1 MELIKELPEVFEEFA
16 EQRKNSFLAVK
27 EAKEKGI
34 PVVGSY
40 CTYFPKELPMAIGA
54 AAVSLCSMSGET
66 IEVAEQDLPKNLCPL
81 IKASYGFAKTDKCP
95 YFYFSDLI
103 VGETTCDGKKK
114 MYELMSQFKDVYV
127 MQLPQSQDERGR
139 KFWRESCLELK
150 RKLEEKF
157 GTVIT
162 DEAVRQAVHTEN
174 GVRRAL
180 QRFYGVMKHDPAP
193 ITGLELFRVLYGST
207 FKLDRSSLADELNAL
222 TDKIEAEYENVKY
235 NFNQEESGY
244 RIVKTYYSPSSN
256 IWRENNTKGW
266 IEEKKGKVYLKTENR
281 RFKSFTNEILY
292 FDKDYKY
299 MIINYENDGVIRV
312 FSKYPINKIMI
323 TGEEKEKLEKELEKI
338 EDMRTLYD
346 VTYNPEMKNPKDEI
360 NRSKIE
366 QEERAEKIEKQLMED
381 YDNFFKIN

>member
-150 RKLEEKF
+150 KKLEEKF

-162 DEAVRQAVHTEN
+162 DEAVRKAVHTEN
-174 GVRRAL
+174 RVRRAL

-207 FKLDRSSLADELNAL
+207 FKLDRSSMADELNAL
-222 TDKIEAEYENVKY
+222 TDKIEAEYAAGKRLDKKP
-235 NFNQEESGY
+235 
-244 RIVKTYYSPSSN
+244 RILITGCPMGGATEKV
-256 IWRENNTKGW
+256 IEAIENNGGVVVTYENCSGAKA
-266 IEEKKGKVYLKTENR
+266 IEREVKEDTDDIYGAIADRYLGIGCSVMTPNNNRFKLLDEMIDEYKVDGVVEMVLQACHTYSVESKSVR
-281 RFKSFTNEILY
+281 RFVTHDKEIPY
-292 FDKDYKY
+292 IYIETDY
-299 MIINYENDGVIRV
+299 
-312 FSKYPINKIMI
+312 SK
-323 TGEEKEKLEKELEKI
+323 T
-338 EDMRTLYD
+338 D
-346 VTYNPEMKNPKDEI
+346 VGQLNTRLAAFVEM
-360 NRSKIE
+360 
-366 QEERAEKIEKQLMED
+366 L
-381 YDNFFKIN
+381 

>member
-162 DEAVRQAVHTEN
+162 DEAVCQAVHTEN

-207 FKLDRSSLADELNAL
+207 FKLDRSGLADELNAL
-222 TDKIEAEYENVKY
+222 TDKIEAEYAAGKRLDKKP
-235 NFNQEESGY
+235 
-244 RIVKTYYSPSSN
+244 RILITGCPMGGATEKV
-256 IWRENNTKGW
+256 IEAIENNGGVVVTYENCSGAKA
-266 IEEKKGKVYLKTENR
+266 IEREVKEDTDDIYGAIADRYLGIGCSVMTPNNNRFKLLDEMIDEYKVDGVVEMVLQACHTYSVESKSVR
-281 RFKSFTNEILY
+281 RFVTHDKEIPY
-292 FDKDYKY
+292 IYIETDY
-299 MIINYENDGVIRV
+299 
-312 FSKYPINKIMI
+312 SK
-323 TGEEKEKLEKELEKI
+323 T
-338 EDMRTLYD
+338 D
-346 VTYNPEMKNPKDEI
+346 VGQLNTRLAAFVEM
-360 NRSKIE
+360 
-366 QEERAEKIEKQLMED
+366 L
-381 YDNFFKIN
+381 

>member
-150 RKLEEKF
+150 KKLEEKF

-162 DEAVRQAVHTEN
+162 DEAVRKAVHTEN
-174 GVRRAL
+174 NVRRAL

-207 FKLDRSSLADELNAL
+207 FKLDRSGLADELNAL
-222 TDKIEAEYENVKY
+222 TDKIEAEYAAGKRLDKRP
-235 NFNQEESGY
+235 
-244 RIVKTYYSPSSN
+244 RILITGCPMGGATEKV
-256 IWRENNTKGW
+256 IEAIENNGGVVVTYENCSGAKA
-266 IEEKKGKVYLKTENR
+266 IEREVKEDTDDIYGAIADRYLGIGCSVMTPNHNRFELLNEMIDEYRVDGVVEMVLQACHTYSVESKSVR
-281 RFKSFTNEILY
+281 RFVTHDKEIPY
-292 FDKDYKY
+292 IYIETDY
-299 MIINYENDGVIRV
+299 
-312 FSKYPINKIMI
+312 SK
-323 TGEEKEKLEKELEKI
+323 T
-338 EDMRTLYD
+338 D
-346 VTYNPEMKNPKDEI
+346 VGQLNTRLAAFVEM
-360 NRSKIE
+360 
-366 QEERAEKIEKQLMED
+366 L
-381 YDNFFKIN
+381 

>member
-157 GTVIT
+157 GIVIT

-207 FKLDRSSLADELNAL
+207 FKLDRSGLADELNAL
-222 TDKIEAEYENVKY
+222 TDKIEAEYAAGKRLDKKP
-235 NFNQEESGY
+235 
-244 RIVKTYYSPSSN
+244 RILITGCPMGGATEKV
-256 IWRENNTKGW
+256 IEAIENNGGVVVTYENCSGAKA
-266 IEEKKGKVYLKTENR
+266 IEREVKEDTDDIYGAIADRYLGIGCSVMTPNNNRFKLLDEMIDEYKVDGVVEMVLQACHTYSVESKSVR
-281 RFKSFTNEILY
+281 RFVTHDKEIPY
-292 FDKDYKY
+292 IYIETDY
-299 MIINYENDGVIRV
+299 
-312 FSKYPINKIMI
+312 SK
-323 TGEEKEKLEKELEKI
+323 T
-338 EDMRTLYD
+338 D
-346 VTYNPEMKNPKDEI
+346 VGQLNTRLAAFVEM
-360 NRSKIE
+360 
-366 QEERAEKIEKQLMED
+366 L
-381 YDNFFKIN
+381 

>member
-1 MELIKELPEVFEEFA
+1 M
-16 EQRKNSFLAVK
+16 N
-27 EAKEKGI
+27 
-34 PVVGSY
+34 
-40 CTYFPKELPMAIGA
+40 PKELPMAIGA

-150 RKLEEKF
+150 KKLEEKF

-222 TDKIEAEYENVKY
+222 TDKIEAEYAAGKRLDKKP
-235 NFNQEESGY
+235 
-244 RIVKTYYSPSSN
+244 RILITGCPMGGATEKV
-256 IWRENNTKGW
+256 IEAIENNGGVVVTYENCSGAKA
-266 IEEKKGKVYLKTENR
+266 IEREVKEDTDDIYGAIADRYLGIGCSVMTPNNNRFKLLDEMIDEYKVDGVVEMVLQACHTYSVESKSVR
-281 RFKSFTNEILY
+281 RFVTHDKEIPY
-292 FDKDYKY
+292 IYIETDY
-299 MIINYENDGVIRV
+299 
-312 FSKYPINKIMI
+312 SK
-323 TGEEKEKLEKELEKI
+323 T
-338 EDMRTLYD
+338 D
-346 VTYNPEMKNPKDEI
+346 VGQLNTRLAAFVEM
-360 NRSKIE
+360 
-366 QEERAEKIEKQLMED
+366 L
-381 YDNFFKIN
+381 

>member
-207 FKLDRSSLADELNAL
+207 FKLDRSGLADELNAL
-222 TDKIEAEYENVKY
+222 TDKIEAENAAGKKLDKRPRILITGCPMGGATEKVIEAIENNGGVVVTYENCSGAKAIEREVKEDTDDIY
-235 NFNQEESGY
+235 GAIADRYLGIGCSVMTPNNNRFKLLDEMIDEYKVDGVVEMVLQACHTYSVESKS
-244 RIVKTYYSPSSN
+244 V
-256 IWRENNTKGW
+256 
-266 IEEKKGKVYLKTENR
+266 R
-281 RFKSFTNEILY
+281 RFVTHDKEIPY
-292 FDKDYKY
+292 IYIETDY
-299 MIINYENDGVIRV
+299 
-312 FSKYPINKIMI
+312 SK
-323 TGEEKEKLEKELEKI
+323 T
-338 EDMRTLYD
+338 D
-346 VTYNPEMKNPKDEI
+346 VGQLNTRLAAFVEM
-360 NRSKIE
+360 
-366 QEERAEKIEKQLMED
+366 L
-381 YDNFFKIN
+381 

>member
-150 RKLEEKF
+150 KKLEEKF

-222 TDKIEAEYENVKY
+222 TDKIEAEYAAGKRLDKKP
-235 NFNQEESGY
+235 
-244 RIVKTYYSPSSN
+244 RILITGCPMGGATEKV
-256 IWRENNTKGW
+256 IEAIENNGGVVVTYENCSGAKA
-266 IEEKKGKVYLKTENR
+266 IEREVKEDTDDIYGAIADRYLGIGCSVMTPNNN
-281 RFKSFTNEILY
+281 RFKLLDEMI
-292 FDKDYKY
+292 DEYKV
-299 MIINYENDGVIRV
+299 DGVV
-312 FSKYPINKIMI
+312 EMVLQACHTYSVESKSVHRFV
-323 TGEEKEKLEKELEKI
+323 THDKEIPYIYI
-338 EDMRTLYD
+338 ETDYSKTD
-346 VTYNPEMKNPKDEI
+346 VGQLNTRLAAFVEM
-360 NRSKIE
+360 
-366 QEERAEKIEKQLMED
+366 L
-381 YDNFFKIN
+381 

>member
-1 MELIKELPEVFEEFA
+1 MALIKDLPEVFEEFA

-207 FKLDRSSLADELNAL
+207 FKLDRSGLADELNAL
-222 TDKIEAEYENVKY
+222 TDKIEAEYAAGKRLDKKP
-235 NFNQEESGY
+235 
-244 RIVKTYYSPSSN
+244 RILITGCPMGGATEKV
-256 IWRENNTKGW
+256 IEAIENNGGVVVTYENCSGAKA
-266 IEEKKGKVYLKTENR
+266 IEREVKEDTDDIYGAIADRYLGIGCSVMTPNNNRFKLLDEMIDEYKVDGVVEMVLQACHTYSVESKSVR
-281 RFKSFTNEILY
+281 RFVTHDKEIPY
-292 FDKDYKY
+292 IYIETDY
-299 MIINYENDGVIRV
+299 
-312 FSKYPINKIMI
+312 SK
-323 TGEEKEKLEKELEKI
+323 T
-338 EDMRTLYD
+338 D
-346 VTYNPEMKNPKDEI
+346 VGQLNTRLAAFVEM
-360 NRSKIE
+360 
-366 QEERAEKIEKQLMED
+366 L
-381 YDNFFKIN
+381 

>member
-1 MELIKELPEVFEEFA
+1 MEVIKELPEVFEEFA

-150 RKLEEKF
+150 KKLEEKF

-162 DEAVRQAVHTEN
+162 DEAVRKAVHTEN
-174 GVRRAL
+174 RVRRAL

-207 FKLDRSSLADELNAL
+207 FKLDRSGLADELNAL
-222 TDKIEAEYENVKY
+222 TDKIEAEYAAGKRLDKKP
-235 NFNQEESGY
+235 
-244 RIVKTYYSPSSN
+244 RILITGCPMGGATEKV
-256 IWRENNTKGW
+256 IEAIENNGGVVVTYENCSGAKA
-266 IEEKKGKVYLKTENR
+266 IEREVKEDTDDIYGAIADRYLGIGCSVMTPNNNRFKLLDEMIDEYKVDGVVEMVLQACHTYSVESKSVR
-281 RFKSFTNEILY
+281 RFVTHDKEIPY
-292 FDKDYKY
+292 IYIETDY
-299 MIINYENDGVIRV
+299 
-312 FSKYPINKIMI
+312 SK
-323 TGEEKEKLEKELEKI
+323 T
-338 EDMRTLYD
+338 D
-346 VTYNPEMKNPKDEI
+346 VGQLNTRLAAFVEM
-360 NRSKIE
+360 
-366 QEERAEKIEKQLMED
+366 L
-381 YDNFFKIN
+381 

>member
-1 MELIKELPEVFEEFA
+1 MELIKELPDVFEEFA

-207 FKLDRSSLADELNAL
+207 FKLDRSGLADELNAL
-222 TDKIEAEYENVKY
+222 TDKIEAEYAAGKRLDKKP
-235 NFNQEESGY
+235 
-244 RIVKTYYSPSSN
+244 RILITGCPMGGATEKV
-256 IWRENNTKGW
+256 IEAIENNGGVVVTYENCSGAKAIAREVKEDTDDIYGA
-266 IEEKKGKVYLKTENR
+266 IADRYLGIGCSVMMPNNNRFKLLDEMIDEYKVDGVVEMVLQACHTYSVESKSVR
-281 RFKSFTNEILY
+281 RFVTHDKEIPY
-292 FDKDYKY
+292 IYIETDY
-299 MIINYENDGVIRV
+299 
-312 FSKYPINKIMI
+312 SK
-323 TGEEKEKLEKELEKI
+323 T
-338 EDMRTLYD
+338 D
-346 VTYNPEMKNPKDEI
+346 VGQLNTRLAAFVEM
-360 NRSKIE
+360 
-366 QEERAEKIEKQLMED
+366 L
-381 YDNFFKIN
+381 

>member
-150 RKLEEKF
+150 KKLEEKF
-157 GTVIT
+157 GVVIT

-207 FKLDRSSLADELNAL
+207 FKLDRSGLADELNAL
-222 TDKIEAEYENVKY
+222 TDKIEAEYAAGKRLDKKP
-235 NFNQEESGY
+235 
-244 RIVKTYYSPSSN
+244 RILITGCPMGGATEKV
-256 IWRENNTKGW
+256 IEAIENNGGVVVTYENCSGAKA
-266 IEEKKGKVYLKTENR
+266 IEREVKEDTGDIYGAIADRYLGIGCSVMTPNNNRFKLLDEMIDEYKVDGVVEMVLQACHTYSVESKSVR
-281 RFKSFTNEILY
+281 RFATHDKEIPY
-292 FDKDYKY
+292 IYIETDY
-299 MIINYENDGVIRV
+299 
-312 FSKYPINKIMI
+312 SK
-323 TGEEKEKLEKELEKI
+323 T
-338 EDMRTLYD
+338 D
-346 VTYNPEMKNPKDEI
+346 VGQLNTRLAAFVEM
-360 NRSKIE
+360 
-366 QEERAEKIEKQLMED
+366 L
-381 YDNFFKIN
+381 

>member
-16 EQRKNSFLAVK
+16 EQRKNSFMTVK

-54 AAVSLCSMSGET
+54 GAVSLCSMSGET

-207 FKLDRSSLADELNAL
+207 FKLDRSGLADELNAL
-222 TDKIEAEYENVKY
+222 TDKIKAEYAAGKRLDKKP
-235 NFNQEESGY
+235 
-244 RIVKTYYSPSSN
+244 RILITGCPMGGATEKV
-256 IWRENNTKGW
+256 IEAIENNGGVVVTYENCSGAKA
-266 IEEKKGKVYLKTENR
+266 IEREVKEDTDDIYGAIADRYLGIGCSVMTPNNNRFKLLDEMIDEYKVDGVVEMVLQACHTYSVESKSVR
-281 RFKSFTNEILY
+281 RFVTHDKEIPY
-292 FDKDYKY
+292 IYIETDY
-299 MIINYENDGVIRV
+299 
-312 FSKYPINKIMI
+312 SK
-323 TGEEKEKLEKELEKI
+323 T
-338 EDMRTLYD
+338 D
-346 VTYNPEMKNPKDEI
+346 VGQLNTRLAAFVEM
-360 NRSKIE
+360 
-366 QEERAEKIEKQLMED
+366 L
-381 YDNFFKIN
+381 